1 MARSS
6 YLSRR
11 DGGRYYLQ
19 MRLRSFSPGLPSRLV
34 RFSLGTSDYD
44 TARHLLAD
52 RMRWLLP
59 LQTSKSTQQRYR
71 NIRAQLAA
79 FNAQA
84 PVIDRS
90 KLSSRLTFEHVVRG
104 LIDEMGGLKQD
115 GPFNADWMSFC
126 QENLHAEK
134 RIAEDDRLI
143 AYEQGRADATRSLG
157 SSRASQPGSFYNGA
171 RRFDPTRPGHGIVLA
186 GQGNGRDTAASDIDV
201 ILAQEATLTSPQ
213 GYTAEDFSFGSFAP
227 SGGASEY
234 RLPQHSPPTAAPPTA
249 HNAKLDD
256 DKLLSEFLE
265 EYLAS
270 QRRKK
275 GDDRARSAIGPI
287 VTFAIKLIGDKR
299 PRDYDRA
306 DFKKLNEAI
315 PKIPTPKNI
324 PQSVGRDLYSRYRYT
339 LENPDAKIVSA
350 SVATIKGNYHSGL
363 DRFFGWLEDHQL
375 IAKAP
380 TFDEVTPENRV
391 ALPRDSF
398 ADDEILAFLKLALFT
413 GCHSRE
419 RCWTEGKYLIQGSL
433 YWQYLIL
440 FLTGMRTGEVG
451 PLKVTDL
458 IVFEDFAC
466 FDLRPF
472 DARKGRVTL
481 AEVRTQKTSESAR
494 IVPIHPL
501 LIELGLLEHRDEM
514 ARQGLDRLLPD
525 CEPYK
530 LPDGRL
536 RWSQQ
541 ITKSWQY
548 VKNGLKIVERAD
560 VTLYST
566 RHTMADMIDQL
577 ALSAR
582 TRDRVLGHAN
592 SMSAAGS
599 YGRKGLLSAEELK
612 QFSGITNPLID
623 AMREILLPPRQA
635 ADSGKLTLIRP
646 TGPLPRK
653 KK

>member
-1 MARSS
+1 M
-6 YLSRR
+6 
-11 DGGRYYLQ
+11 
-19 MRLRSFSPGLPSRLV
+19 
-34 RFSLGTSDYD
+34 
-44 TARHLLAD
+44 
-52 RMRWLLP
+52 
-59 LQTSKSTQQRYR
+59 QTSKSTQQPYQR
-71 NIRAQLAA
+71 IPAQLAA

-90 KLSSRLTFEHVVRG
+90 KLASRLTFEHVVRG
-104 LIDEMGGLKQD
+104 LIDEMGGLKED
-115 GPFNADWMSFC
+115 GPFNEDWMIFC
-126 QENLHAEK
+126 QENLLAEK
-134 RIAEDDRLI
+134 RIAVDDRLT
-143 AYEQGRADATRSLG
+143 AYEQGRADAA
-157 SSRASQPGSFYNGA
+157 RALASAQISPIPSFSNA
-171 RRFDPTRPGHGIVLA
+171 PRQFDPTRPGHGIILA
-186 GQGNGRDTAASDIDV
+186 GQGNGRDTASSDIDV
-201 ILAQEATLTSPQ
+201 ILAQEAVLAGPP
-213 GYTAEDFSFGSFAP
+213 SF
-227 SGGASEY
+227 
-234 RLPQHSPPTAAPPTA
+234 TAADISIGAFVAPPFTA
-249 HNAKLDD
+249 GHPPQLPAWGNIAAPRSQRSNSDD
-256 DKLLSEFLE
+256 DKVLSEFLE
-265 EYLAS
+265 EYLAA
-270 QRRKK
+270 QLRKK

-287 VTFAIKLIGDKR
+287 VTFAINLIDDKR
-299 PRDYDRA
+299 PRDYDRS

-315 PKIPTPKNI
+315 PKIPTPKHI
-324 PQSVGRDLYSRYRYT
+324 PQSVGRDLYSRYRYAI
-339 LENPDAKIVSA
+339 ENPEAKIVSA

-363 DRFFGWLEDHQL
+363 DRFFGWLEDNQL

-413 GCHSRE
+413 GCHSRA
-419 RCWTEGKYLIQGSL
+419 RCWTKGKYLIQGSL

-514 ARQGLDRLLPD
+514 VRQGLDRLLPD
-525 CEPYK
+525 CEPYD

-548 VKNGLKIVERAD
+548 VKDNLNVVNRAD

-592 SMSAAGS
+592 SMTSAGN
-599 YGRKGLLSAEELK
+599 YGRKGLLSVEELK
-612 QFSGITNPLID
+612 QFSGISNPLID
-623 AMREILLPPRQA
+623 AMREILLPPKQA
-635 ADSGKLTLIRP
+635 ADAGRLTLIRP
-646 TGPLPRK
+646 TGPTQRK
-653 KK
+653 TKKS

>member
-1 MARSS
+1 MA
-6 YLSRR
+6 
-11 DGGRYYLQ
+11 
-19 MRLRSFSPGLPSRLV
+19 
-34 RFSLGTSDYD
+34 
-44 TARHLLAD
+44 
-52 RMRWLLP
+52 WLLP
-59 LQTSKSTQQRYR
+59 LQTAQSNQQRYR
-71 NIRAQLAA
+71 HIRSQLSA
-79 FNAQA
+79 FNGQA
-84 PVIDRS
+84 PVMDRS
-90 KLSSRLTFEHVVRG
+90 KLAARLTFEHVVRG
-104 LIDEMGGLKQD
+104 LIDDMGGLKQD
-115 GPFNADWMSFC
+115 GPFNADWMHFC
-126 QENLHAEK
+126 QENLRAEQ

-143 AYEQGRADATRSLG
+143 AYEQGRADAMRSLG
-157 SSRASQPGSFYNGA
+157 LSQASHAGSVYGGT
-171 RRFDPTRPGHGIVLA
+171 RRFDPTRPGRGIVLA
-186 GQGNGRDTAASDIDV
+186 GQGNGYDTAANEIDV
-201 ILAQEATLTSPQ
+201 VLAQEAALTAGPSD
-213 GYTAEDFSFGSFAP
+213 TASDVSVGPVTPP
-227 SGGASEY
+227 SGTSDGS
-234 RLPQHSPPTAAPPTA
+234 QPPHAPGHAATVA
-249 HNAKLDD
+249 TRKANDDD

-265 EYLAS
+265 EYLAA

-275 GDDRARSAIGPI
+275 GDDRARSAIFPI
-287 VTFAIKLIGDKR
+287 VSFAIKLIGDKR

-306 DFKKLNEAI
+306 DFKRLNEAI
-315 PKIPTPKNI
+315 PQIPTPKHI
-324 PQSVGRDLYSRYRYT
+324 PQSVGRDLYSRYRYA
-339 LENPDAKIVSA
+339 LENPHAPLVSA

-363 DRFFGWLEDHQL
+363 DRFFRWLEGDQL

-380 TFDEVTPENRV
+380 TFDEVTPNNRV

-398 ADDEILAFLKLALFT
+398 ADDEILAFLKLPLFT
-413 GCHSRE
+413 GCRSRQ
-419 RCWTEGKYLIQGSL
+419 RCWSQGKHLIQGSL

-451 PLKVTDL
+451 PLKTTDL

-501 LIELGLLEHRDEM
+501 LIELGLLEHRHEM
-514 ARQGLDRLLPD
+514 AQSGSDRLLPD
-525 CEPYK
+525 CEPYR

-548 VKNGLKIVERAD
+548 VKTNLQVVRRAD

-592 SMSAAGS
+592 STTAAGS
-599 YGRKGLLSAEELK
+599 YGRKGLLSTEELK

-623 AMREILLPPRQA
+623 AMREILLPPKQA
-635 ADSGKLTLIRP
+635 ADAGRLTLIRP
-646 TGPLPRK
+646 TAPLPRK
-653 KK
+653 DRPKESD

>member
-1 MARSS
+1 MARSTH
-6 YLSRR
+6 LSRR
-11 DGGRYYLQ
+11 EGGRYYLQ
-19 MRLRSFSPGLPSRLV
+19 MRLRRFSPGSPSRLV
-34 RFSLGTSDYD
+34 RLSLGTSDYV

-52 RMRWLLP
+52 RIGWLLP
-59 LQTSKSTQQRYR
+59 LQTSKSNQQRYQH
-71 NIRAQLAA
+71 IRSQLAA
-79 FNAQA
+79 FNGQG

-90 KLSSRLTFEHVVRG
+90 KLATRLTFEHVVRG
-104 LIDEMGGLKQD
+104 LIDDMGGLNQD
-115 GPFNADWMSFC
+115 GAFNTDWMMFC
-126 QENLHAEK
+126 QENLHAEE
-134 RIAEDDRLI
+134 RIAEDDRLS

-157 SSRASQPGSFYNGA
+157 LPRASQAGSIHGSK
-171 RRFDPTRPGHGIVLA
+171 RQFDPTRPGRGIVLA

-201 ILAQEATLTSPQ
+201 ILAQEAALSARSN
-213 GYTAEDFSFGSFAP
+213 TAPAQHPDGWLA
-227 SGGASEY
+227 
-234 RLPQHSPPTAAPPTA
+234 PQHGTLDGFQLPRAAEPGA
-249 HNAKLDD
+249 LVAGQRASDD
-256 DKLLSEFLE
+256 DHKLLSEFLE
-265 EYLAS
+265 EYLAA

-275 GDDRARSAIGPI
+275 GDDRARSAIAPI
-287 VTFAIKLIGDKR
+287 VSFAIKLIGDKR

-306 DFKKLNEAI
+306 DFKMLNQAI
-315 PKIPTPKNI
+315 PLIPTPKHI
-324 PQSVGRDLYSRYRYT
+324 PQSVGRDLYSRYRYA
-339 LENPDAKIVSA
+339 LDNPDAPTVSA
-350 SVATIKGNYHSGL
+350 SVATIKRNYHSGL

-380 TFDEVTPENRV
+380 TFDEVTPNNRV

-398 ADDEILAFLKLALFT
+398 ADDEILTFLKLPLFT
-413 GCHSRE
+413 GCRSRQ
-419 RCWTEGKYLIQGSL
+419 RCWTEGNYLIQGSL

-458 IVFEDFAC
+458 IVFDDFAC

-514 ARQGLDRLLPD
+514 ARQGSDRILPD
-525 CEPYK
+525 CEPYR

-548 VKNGLKIVERAD
+548 VKNGVGIVQRAD

-592 SMSAAGS
+592 SSTAAGS
-599 YGRKGLLSAEELK
+599 YGRKGLLSTEELK

-623 AMREILLPPRQA
+623 AMREILLPPKQA
-635 ADSGKLTLIRP
+635 ADAGRLTLIRP
-646 TGPLPRK
+646 TAAFR
-653 KK
+653 